1 MWIPFFV
8 WEYVIYKIH
17 MCVYVYHI
25 YLNSCLNSRAMEET
39 QRKPYKQLAKFHT
52 YSTSNPIVLLLS
64 AQKSVVIF
72 FCRRTLK
79 HKHVRCTYDA
89 NVPLWYDTASLR
101 SCLMCGRGNC
111 TVHISFVCVCVI
123 WSIHSWYHR
132 PICGLLLPPKSGH
145 WRSRVDHMPPSHT
158 AQWPPPPTLHP
169 TENNCA
175 PTYSFYVTAS
185 HGWQPHDTLWHIRK
199 HTHTCWTIASAQRKP
214 CWARVKCKNSIMP
227 NTNTFDR
234 KACSAAHSLM
244 SVVCVW
250 CCVTIRFTG
259 QENRFRHAQAPAR
272 RTHTARTTIRQI
284 AMRACG
290 GLEE

>member
-1 MWIPFFV
+1 MYI
-8 WEYVIYKIH
+8 IYTWTLVSTLEQWKKH
-17 MCVYVYHI
+17 
-25 YLNSCLNSRAMEET
+25 NENR
-39 QRKPYKQLAKFHT
+39 
-52 YSTSNPIVLLLS
+52 TSNWRNSTHTQPVIRLCCCYQHKKALS
-64 AQKSVVIF
+64 FF

-111 TVHISFVCVCVI
+111 TVHISFVCVI

-259 QENRFRHAQAPAR
+259 QENRFRHAQAPDR